1 MAYPNSVIY
10 FFMQVCLRIRKQKL
24 RTVGKEICTR
34 YLSTKMEPKKKKND
48 KVRRHIAQKLVV
60 SILNFFLF
68 VTNLSLKFV
77 LKKSFSGLRFFW
89 GRY

>member
-1 MAYPNSVIY
+1 
-10 FFMQVCLRIRKQKL
+10 MQVCLRIRKQKL

-34 YLSTKMEPKKKKND
+34 YLNTKMEPIFMKND

-77 LKKSFSGLRFFW
+77 LKKRFSGLRFFW